1 MTLVKLNTDFGN
13 INDCIND
20 ITYCK
25 SDELVTVD
33 YGIKF
38 LAHTSLTVPI
48 LTVNFDN
55 PMEAIRGVL
64 NFMKVYNAGVESGR
78 MEV

>member
-1 MTLVKLNTDFGN
+1 MIALILSHIVRVKP
-13 INDCIND
+13 
-20 ITYCK
+20 
-25 SDELVTVD
+25 VTVE

-48 LTVNFDN
+48 VTVNFDN
-55 PMEAIRGVL
+55 PMEAIRGLL
-64 NFMKVYNAGVESGR
+64 NLMKVYNAGVESGR